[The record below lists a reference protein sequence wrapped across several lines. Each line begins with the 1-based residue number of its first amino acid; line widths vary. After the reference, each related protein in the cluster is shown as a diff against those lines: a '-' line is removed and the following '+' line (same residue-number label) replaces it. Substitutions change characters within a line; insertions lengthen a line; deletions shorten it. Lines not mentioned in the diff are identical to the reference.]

1 MWSGDGLLVTDCYIF
16 GYKTGCIFRLVVYG
30 VGANDSFCQVIQEG
44 VWSSGSKFDYWLKG
58 WHTGNV

>member
-30 VGANDSFCQVIQEG
+30 VGANGLFL
-44 VWSSGSKFDYWLKG
+44 SG
-58 WHTGNV
+58 HTGCLGRKGCGRLVQNLITG